1 VRVVEALQSTRP
13 SISFEFFPPKNDAA
27 ADELMTTIDA
37 MRALRPAFV
46 SMTYGAGGSSRDRS
60 LDLVRRIKN
69 ELALDVMAHVTCAGS
84 TGDELH
90 AFARELDS
98 AGIENVLALRG
109 DPPRDADG
117 FVPARDGFA
126 HASELTALLA
136 GSYAFCIGGACY
148 PETHTEAPNAEADLR
163 HLVTKVQSGASFL
176 ITQLFFENERYF
188 AFVARARAAGITV
201 PIVPGIMPITNF
213 EQVHRFTTLCGA
225 TIPPRL
231 RAELE
236 RCASD
241 PKAIV
246 DLGVA
251 FAALQCADLLA
262 RGAPGLHFYTLNKS
276 PAVRAVVSA
285 LRAEAVLTAA

>member
-1 VRVVEALQSTRP
+1 VRVLEALQGARP

-27 ADELMTTIDA
+27 AGELMETIDA
-37 MRALRPAFV
+37 MRELQPSFV

-60 LDLVRRIKN
+60 LDLVRRIKH
-69 ELALDVMAHVTCAGS
+69 ELALDVMAHLTCAGS
-84 TGDELH
+84 SGEELH
-90 AFARELDS
+90 AFARDLAT

-109 DPPRDADG
+109 DPPRDAAG
-117 FVPARDGFA
+117 FVPASGGLA

-136 GSYAFCIGGACY
+136 GGYEFCIGGACY
-148 PETHTEAPNAEADLR
+148 PEKHTEAPDADTDLR
-163 HLVTKVQSGASFL
+163 HLVGKVEAGASFL

-213 EQVHRFTTLCGA
+213 EQVHRFTTMCGA
-225 TIPPRL
+225 TIPAGL

-285 LRAEAVLTAA
+285 LRAEALLTAA